1 MCKGLPRPSQFA
13 EHGLLLVGHG
23 TRNLKGLGEFRTV
36 AQQVAELAGECP
48 VEACFLELAEPDI
61 ATGVGRLLERGIRRI
76 TVAPVLLFT
85 AGHAKR
91 DIPGAV
97 EAAVGGKRHA
107 EGGRKLMAEG
117 VVVDTLSTIVG
128 TDGVVVDYLGAL
140 ECDERILELS
150 AQRYAEALAGRP
162 AVESAK
168 TLLVL
173 VGRGSSDSEAIQ
185 VMQRFAQLRAERSGV
200 GRAEVCFVAVAQ
212 PKLEEALE
220 RAAQS
225 EFQRIVVQP
234 HLLFEGEV
242 LDVIQR
248 ELTAISSAAAA
259 VGKEKKEWILTE
271 HLGASPLVAEAL
283 VQMMRKRH
291 AV

>member
-1 MCKGLPRPSQFA
+1 VPAGLPRTSQIA

-23 TRNLKGLGEFRTV
+23 TRNTKGLGEFRAV
-36 AQQVAELAGECP
+36 AKQVADQAGDCV

-61 ATGVGRLLERGIRRI
+61 ATGVRRLLERGVRRI
-76 TVAPVLLFT
+76 TVAPVLLFA

-91 DIPGAV
+91 DIPAAV
-97 EAAVGGKRHA
+97 DSAVGGRQKA
-107 EGGRKLMAEG
+107 GGEAMDRGAADEN
-117 VVVDTLSTIVG
+117 
-128 TDGVVVDYLGAL
+128 GVVVDYLGAL
-140 ECDERILELS
+140 ECDARILELS
-150 AQRYAEALAGRP
+150 AQRYADALAGRP
-162 AVESAK
+162 AVDAAE

-173 VGRGSSDSEAIQ
+173 VGRGSSDVEAIQ

-200 GRAEVCFVAVAQ
+200 GRAEVCFVAVAK
-212 PKLEEALE
+212 PKLEEALD
-220 RAAQS
+220 RAARS

-248 ELTAISSAAAA
+248 QLTAISSAATA
-259 VGKEKKEWILTE
+259 GKEKKEWILTE
-271 HLGASPLVAEAL
+271 HLGASPLVAGAL

-291 AV
+291 AG